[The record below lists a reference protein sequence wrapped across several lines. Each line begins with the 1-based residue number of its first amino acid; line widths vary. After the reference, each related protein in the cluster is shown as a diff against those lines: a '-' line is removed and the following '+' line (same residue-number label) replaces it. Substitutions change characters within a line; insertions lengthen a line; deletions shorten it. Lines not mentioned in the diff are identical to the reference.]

1 MLIFL
6 LAKQTGSN
14 VPSATVEFKSVIPV
28 IIDGVVISFIIG
40 LSFILLLKLVLSK
53 NNKDE

>member
-1 MLIFL
+1 MLNFL

-14 VPSATVEFKSVIPV
+14 VPSATVEIKSVIPG
-28 IIDGVVISFIIG
+28 IINGVVISFIIG